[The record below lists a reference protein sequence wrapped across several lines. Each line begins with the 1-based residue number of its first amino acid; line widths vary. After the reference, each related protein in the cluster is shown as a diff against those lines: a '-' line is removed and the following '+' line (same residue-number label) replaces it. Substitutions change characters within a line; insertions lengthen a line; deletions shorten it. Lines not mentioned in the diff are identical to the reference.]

1 MVMYIQRR
9 MRGIPVTPK
18 PQLSPFFQKELSPNK
33 AAEVAN
39 RPGEHQTAATQF
51 WTQKGDHRWDSHE
64 RFRQL
69 VKADA

>member
-9 MRGIPVTPK
+9 MRGIPVAPK

-39 RPGEHQTAATQF
+39 RPGEHQTAATQSGLRRATTAG
-51 WTQKGDHRWDSHE
+51 TQ
-64 RFRQL
+64 
-69 VKADA
+69 